1 MVTVIRWVTDT
12 IRPYP
17 DYGRRLHT
25 DLPQRLVRMHRGR
38 RFPRKTPIGQ
48 SVCLM
53 PSPCNEFEPSRHN
66 PFVRPTGASHRLVAS
81 LAKKVISCDYSAGY
95 MYACNH
101 ILALSAL
108 GILPPQTHLY
118 LVTRYA
124 LRQLIG
130 TTYMPSCRRYA
141 GPVAVSIIMNE
152 G

>member
-1 MVTVIRWVTDT
+1 MVTVIRWATDT

-17 DYGRRLHT
+17 NYGRRLHT
-25 DLPQRLVRMHRGR
+25 DLPQRLVRMRRGR

-48 SVCLM
+48 SVFFTPVLGKDL
-53 PSPCNEFEPSRHN
+53 SRHA
-66 PFVRPTGASHRLVAS
+66 TLRLVTPHGS
-81 LAKKVISCDYSAGY
+81 KKVISCDHSAGY

-108 GILPPQTHLY
+108 GILPPQTQLCS
-118 LVTRYA
+118 VTSYA

>member
-1 MVTVIRWVTDT
+1 MSRSSLTPSTAIRLLE
-12 IRPYP
+12 RAKH
-17 DYGRRLHT
+17 R
-25 DLPQRLVRMHRGR
+25 LPQRPVRMRQGCR
-38 RFPRKTPIGQ
+38 LTGLSCQ
-48 SVCLM
+48 SVFFTPVFGLDL
-53 PSPCNEFEPSRHN
+53 SRHA
-66 PFVRPTGASHRLVAS
+66 TLRLVTPHGS
-81 LAKKVISCDYSAGY
+81 KKMISCDHSAGY

-108 GILPPQTHLY
+108 GILPPQTQLCS
-118 LVTRYA
+118 VTSYA